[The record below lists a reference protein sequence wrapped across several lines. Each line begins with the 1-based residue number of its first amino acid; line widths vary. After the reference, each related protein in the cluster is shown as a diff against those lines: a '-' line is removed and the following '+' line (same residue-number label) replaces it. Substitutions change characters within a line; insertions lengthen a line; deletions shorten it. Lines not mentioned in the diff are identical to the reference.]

1 MHTNFLLPG
10 VYLHVAFKR
19 GGVLSV
25 SVKSMWVT
33 KIIIVLSL
41 VLHLAWG
48 GAYDSMVEVPG
59 VMKVC

>member
-1 MHTNFLLPG
+1 MCVLTCG
-10 VYLHVAFKR
+10 IRKG

-25 SVKSMWVT
+25 SVKSIWVT